1 MPMTMGQRETQLR
14 LLMPDAT
21 ADQVVQRL
29 RHQEACVGCVVE
41 QYITGTT
48 TTFVV
53 EGWRVKEG
61 IRPELGDPNS
71 FSFPPNDPKYLAEF
85 VRALNYPHLYL
96 SIYVSH
102 LPGTELSGNPPTNII
117 DWMEVF
123 PGWRLASVLL
133 PLSHSQIRE
142 QLNMLGLD
150 AWNEVKIDPSYN
162 TVKIVT

>member
-29 RHQEACVGCVVE
+29 RQQEAYVGFVSL
-41 QYITGTT
+41 QYIMGTT
-48 TTFVV
+48 TKFEV

-61 IRPELGDPNS
+61 ITPEVGQYS

-117 DWMEVF
+117 DWMEVV
-123 PGWRLASVLL
+123 PEWHLGRVL
-133 PLSHSQIRE
+133 PLTDTEIRE
-142 QLNMLGLD
+142 HLL
-150 AWNEVKIDPSYN
+150 WNFWNQVKIDPWHN
-162 TVKIVT
+162 RVKIVT